1 MDRREIVEEDD
12 NFSLPTPS
20 GRLTVGIAINGH
32 RRSKNIVLWAL
43 DKFVPEGNISVKLI
57 HVHPRIVAVPTAMGN
72 LLPLSQVREDVA
84 AAYRKEMEWQKNE
97 LLLPYKKICLQR
109 KVEVDIV
116 MIESDDVPSAIAAQV
131 AKLAISKLVIGAPSR
146 GMFTRKRKGPST
158 KISARAP
165 NFCTVYAV
173 SKGKLSS
180 IRPPNLETVRSVS
193 DDKSDASSII
203 TNSSYASGSQTD
215 IGSATS
221 SSNHRSSSL
230 TMQRFQALKTMNQT
244 LIRTRK
250 DSFDSYCSR
259 YQFSNLEE
267 GKDDMGS
274 CSITSD
280 AERAL
285 SHISSSASMENDNHS
300 CTSDQASTSDVVTD
314 CSSSES
320 QVNINFEIEKLR
332 IELRHVKGMYAMA
345 QSETNDASRKDTQQK
360 GFHRN
365 NLDHRHMRQMFVK
378 KSIRPGLFRKINM
391 LISFD
396 QLKYLNKNLSDNAK
410 KLEEIIAEE
419 EKAKELARKEK
430 EKHEAAKREA
440 QYVRQCAEREASL
453 KKDAEMK
460 ATHDSKEKEKLET
473 ALAGP
478 VQQYQK
484 FTWEEIELATCS
496 FSEDL
501 KIGMGGYGTVY
512 KCSFHQTTAAVKV
525 LCSNESHKSRQFQ
538 QELDIL
544 SKIRHPHLL
553 LLIGACVDRGC
564 LVYEYMENGSLEDRL
579 MQKNGTRPIPWFER
593 FRIAWEVASALA
605 FLHKSKPKPII
616 HRDLK
621 PANILL
627 DHNLVSKI
635 GDVGLAALFQSD
647 RYSMSTMYRDTGP
660 VGTLCYID
668 PEYQRTG
675 LFSPKSDVYAFGMV
689 MLQLLTAK
697 PAMAL
702 AHVVETAIS
711 EGHLEDILDRKAGN
725 WPIEETKELAELGLS
740 CVELL
745 RKDRPDLQAQVLPAL
760 QRLKEV
766 ADKAQDSASKV
777 HLPPPPNHFICPIL
791 KDVMNDPCVAAD
803 GYTYDRKAI
812 ETWLESKG
820 TSPMTNLPLSNKNLI
835 PNYTLLSAIMEWK
848 SP

>member
-1 MDRREIVEEDD
+1 MDRREVVEEDD
-12 NFSLPTPS
+12 KFSLPTPS

-84 AAYRKEMEWQKNE
+84 AVYRKEMEWQKNE
-97 LLLPYKKICLQR
+97 LLLPYRKICLQR

-116 MIESDDVPSAIAAQV
+116 MIESDDVPSAIASQV

-146 GMFTRKRKGPST
+146 GMFTRKPKGLST
-158 KISARAP
+158 KISARTP

-193 DDKSDASSII
+193 DDNCDASSII
-203 TNSSYASGSQTD
+203 TNSSYASSSQTD

-221 SSNHRSSSL
+221 SSNYRSSSL
-230 TMQRFQALKTMNQT
+230 TMQRFQALTTMNQT
-244 LIRTRK
+244 LIRTKK
-250 DSFDSYCSR
+250 DSFDSYSSR

-280 AERAL
+280 AEHAL
-285 SHISSSASMENDNHS
+285 SYISSSASMENDNHS

-345 QSETNDASRKDTQQK
+345 QSETNDASQ
-360 GFHRN
+360 
-365 NLDHRHMRQMFVK
+365 K
-378 KSIRPGLFRKINM
+378 KSIRPGLLRKINK

-410 KLEEIIAEE
+410 KLEETIVGE

-430 EKHEAAKREA
+430 EKHEAAKREV

-460 ATHDSKEKEKLET
+460 ATHDSKEREKLET
-473 ALAGP
+473 ALVGP

-553 LLIGACVDRGC
+553 LLIGVCVDHGC
-564 LVYEYMENGSLEDRL
+564 LIYEYMENGSLEDRL
-579 MQKNGTRPIPWFER
+579 MQKNGTPPILWFER

-647 RYSMSTMYRDTGP
+647 RSSMSTMYRDTEP

-675 LFSPKSDVYAFGMV
+675 LISPKSDVYAFGMV

-702 AHVVETAIS
+702 AHVVETAVS

-725 WPIEETKELAELGLS
+725 WPIEETKELAELGLC

-760 QRLKEV
+760 HRLKEV
-766 ADKAQDSASKV
+766 ADKSRDSASKV

-791 KDVMNDPCVAAD
+791 KNVMNDPCVAAD

-848 SP
+848 SHNHDFSLF